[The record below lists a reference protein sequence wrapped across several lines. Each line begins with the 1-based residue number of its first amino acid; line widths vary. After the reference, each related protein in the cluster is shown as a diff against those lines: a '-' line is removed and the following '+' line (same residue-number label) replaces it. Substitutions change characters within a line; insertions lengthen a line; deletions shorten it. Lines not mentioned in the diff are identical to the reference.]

1 MKERPV
7 KTSIRRRALTGAALL
22 ALTAG
27 TLTACG
33 QDETADFDDAEHPA
47 GTETETQ
54 PAPEDKEPPTQTEP
68 ATADAEDDTDAAPSS
83 AGTVGPQDA
92 RDTIV
97 YELPG
102 ADERAEA
109 TVTVGLHDLR
119 VAGEAM
125 RLERSF

>member
-1 MKERPV
+1 V

-33 QDETADFDDAEHPA
+33 QDETADFDDAEQPA

-68 ATADAEDDTDAAPSS
+68 ATDDAEDDTDAAPSS
-83 AGTVGPQDA
+83 AGTVGRRTPATPSSTSCPGPTSAPRRRSPWDCTTCASRA
-92 RDTIV
+92 R
-97 YELPG
+97 
-102 ADERAEA
+102 
-109 TVTVGLHDLR
+109 
-119 VAGEAM
+119 
-125 RLERSF
+125 